1 MTAALQNWPK
11 EEWDAHLVNALEGRA
26 RSILTADNLPLRPNF
41 EKVAKLLKVRFDT
54 KALPK
59 LSKATL
65 ETKERGTQENLTD
78 LAYSILNM
86 TIKAI
91 PEIAISEI
99 KKIAISYFM
108 NALLYKVQRIH
119 VRCYTSRNLEDAL
132 QKVIA
137 YESAQTEKKIEESLD
152 CGHDLSQ

>member
-11 EEWDAHLVNALEGRA
+11 EEWDAHLVNALERRA

-41 EKVAKLLKVRFDT
+41 EKVAKLLKARFDT

-86 TIKAI
+86 TIKAT

-108 NALLYKVQRIH
+108 NALLYKV
-119 VRCYTSRNLEDAL
+119 
-132 QKVIA
+132 
-137 YESAQTEKKIEESLD
+137 
-152 CGHDLSQ
+152 